1 MGNTSSTGLNIKENE
16 LSLKQLNESNAEFL
30 TKLNEIATNYILGQN
45 FQDMIR
51 LTNSKYCDDLVII
64 TSKILKKSYSAEQI
78 QYAYKKMFNNSDE
91 AFIEGELQR
100 NTKSPMFLNRQDIE
114 LGDLIDKEQK
124 KKMCIDIAKYY
135 VKIAHLFAAIITTL
149 NPVFSWRT
157 SASSSRA
164 ILKPF
169 VSEKNTDQSS
179 DQNLNIDLN
188 TDLGKDISETTSETN
203 SDIIN
208 DMTDLGITPK
218 VIDKNDSVVT
228 SNPVTKS
235 IESVESVKP
244 VEHIEHGEEFY
255 SLSEP
260 KDEDITISEPNS
272 VMKDMD
278 GGEGDNTDDIN
289 EEIGYATLE
298 NKQYIPSMVKE
309 VKVENLNFCNS
320 RIADLIDMD
329 EIVDLV
335 DGKNLI
341 PGQTIDSTIKIKTK
355 LCSSNLNNNNE
366 GYSRTKTVYDLP
378 GFAELSRLYYDKYN
392 VSKGRFDR
400 MSSESE
406 NEKKRNVAL
415 LYTLFTG
422 NRNPP
427 KDIRSFKDIPLHSFN
442 DTIECDNPES
452 LFNKTYIGTTKDKL
466 FIEYV
471 EQIKKMIFESN
482 MIRNSLLEI
491 IDRVFIVNPSS
502 ASAPSSP
509 VLESPNKDESVKTKF
524 IIDPNLTYDDLDT
537 LIVDARRIILN
548 LYITCEKDFIK
559 ALKILQAI
567 IEGQILETSQRQVK
581 ELERE
586 IENAY

>member
-1 MGNTSSTGLNIKENE
+1 MGNTSSTGVNIKENE
-16 LSLKQLNESNAEFL
+16 LSLKELNESNAKFL

-45 FQDMIR
+45 FQDMVR

-78 QYAYKKMFNNSDE
+78 QYAYKKMFNSDLPIDEYILNSKD
-91 AFIEGELQR
+91 QR
-100 NTKSPMFLNRQDIE
+100 QNSNQTPMFLKRQDVE
-114 LGDLIDKEQK
+114 LGDLMDKEQK

-164 ILKPF
+164 VLKPF
-169 VSEKNTDQSS
+169 VSD
-179 DQNLNIDLN
+179 
-188 TDLGKDISETTSETN
+188 ETTNQVVSNDAVDESVNEEVDENSNLTNSN

-208 DMTDLGITPK
+208 DMNDLGITPK
-218 VIDKNDSVVT
+218 NTINDVDDVT
-228 SNPVTKS
+228 NM
-235 IESVESVKP
+235 
-244 VEHIEHGEEFY
+244 
-255 SLSEP
+255 
-260 KDEDITISEPNS
+260 DDINVS
-272 VMKDMD
+272 KGGDGDD
-278 GGEGDNTDDIN
+278 GGEGDNPNIANDVGDYEKEDIAT
-289 EEIGYATLE
+289 ATLE
-298 NKQYIPSMVKE
+298 NKQYIPDMVKE

-320 RIADLIDMD
+320 RISDLMDMD
-329 EIVDLV
+329 EIVDLAE
-335 DGKNLI
+335 GKNLI

-378 GFAELSRLYYDKYN
+378 GFAELSRLYFDKYN
-392 VSKGRFDR
+392 ASKGRFDR

-452 LFNKTYIGTTKDKL
+452 LFNKTYLGTTKDKL

-491 IDRVFIVNPSS
+491 IDRVFIVRPITPSS
-502 ASAPSSP
+502 
-509 VLESPNKDESVKTKF
+509 VLSDKIEDSNDESHNANNTKF
-524 IIDPNLTYDDLDT
+524 IIDPKLTYDDLDT

>member
-1 MGNTSSTGLNIKENE
+1 
-16 LSLKQLNESNAEFL
+16 
-30 TKLNEIATNYILGQN
+30 
-45 FQDMIR
+45 
-51 LTNSKYCDDLVII
+51 
-64 TSKILKKSYSAEQI
+64 
-78 QYAYKKMFNNSDE
+78 
-91 AFIEGELQR
+91 
-100 NTKSPMFLNRQDIE
+100 MFLKRQDVE

-124 KKMCIDIAKYY
+124 NKMCIDIAKYY

-149 NPVFSWRT
+149 NPVFSWRS

-169 VSEKNTDQSS
+169 IPDENTDKLVSDKSS
-179 DQNLNIDLN
+179 DKSSDEIVDKENITLNNDIDN
-188 TDLGKDISETTSETN
+188 DI
-203 SDIIN
+203 
-208 DMTDLGITPK
+208 TDLGITPK
-218 VIDKNDSVVT
+218 TITKNDSTTIDLHNTEIV
-228 SNPVTKS
+228 NG
-235 IESVESVKP
+235 VK
-244 VEHIEHGEEFY
+244 VSDGGGDG
-255 SLSEP
+255 
-260 KDEDITISEPNS
+260 DEDLYLNDDKNEDV
-272 VMKDMD
+272 VM
-278 GGEGDNTDDIN
+278 T
-289 EEIGYATLE
+289 TLE
-298 NKQYIPSMVKE
+298 NKQYIPNMAKD

-320 RIADLIDMD
+320 RIADLMDMD
-329 EIVDLV
+329 EIADLV

-427 KDIRSFKDIPLHSFN
+427 KDIRSFKDIPLHSFS
-442 DTIECDNPES
+442 DTIECDNSES
-452 LFNKTYIGTTKDKL
+452 LFNKIYIGTTKDKL
-466 FIEYV
+466 FVKYV

-491 IDRVFIVNPSS
+491 IDRVFIARPSS
-502 ASAPSSP
+502 LSSPSSSSSILP
-509 VLESPNKDESVKTKF
+509 QDIQQNDIDNENQNTDTKF
-524 IIDPNLTYDDLDT
+524 IIDPDLTYEDLES
-537 LIVDARRIILN
+537 LIVDARRIILK
-548 LYITCEKDFIK
+548 LYITCEKDFIE

-567 IEGQILETSQRQVK
+567 IEMQIFETNQRQVK
-581 ELERE
+581 ELEQE
-586 IENAY
+586 IENSY

>member
-64 TSKILKKSYSAEQI
+64 TSKILKKSYSAPQI
-78 QYAYKKMFNNSDE
+78 QYAYKQMFNSDSLLHLDDK
-91 AFIEGELQR
+91 LQQSKQ
-100 NTKSPMFLNRQDIE
+100 NPMFLKRQDVE
-114 LGDLIDKEQK
+114 LGDLMDKEQK

-169 VSEKNTDQSS
+169 VPDDNATTG
-179 DQNLNIDLN
+179 IDSVN
-188 TDLGKDISETTSETN
+188 EN
-203 SDIIN
+203 SDIKN

-218 VIDKNDSVVT
+218 DISNKDSGDLGLDNVDIT
-228 SNPVTKS
+228 SNMDV
-235 IESVESVKP
+235 
-244 VEHIEHGEEFY
+244 
-255 SLSEP
+255 
-260 KDEDITISEPNS
+260 N
-272 VMKDMD
+272 D
-278 GGEGDNTDDIN
+278 GGDGGDSGDGSDIGDQDT
-289 EEIGYATLE
+289 ITVTLE
-298 NKQYIPSMVKE
+298 DKQYIPDMATE

-320 RIADLIDMD
+320 RISDLMDMD

-341 PGQTIDSTIKIKTK
+341 PGQTMDSTIKIKTK

-366 GYSRTKTVYDLP
+366 GYSRSKTVYDLP

-406 NEKKRNVAL
+406 NEKKRNIAL

-427 KDIRSFKDIPLHSFN
+427 KDIRSFKDIPLHSFSE
-442 DTIECDNPES
+442 TIECDNPES

-491 IDRVFIVNPSS
+491 IDRVFIARPVMQELVSS
-502 ASAPSSP
+502 VSSVP
-509 VLESPNKDESVKTKF
+509 PQNAENIDNEHHNTKF
-524 IIDPNLTYDDLDT
+524 IIDPKLTYDDLDT
-537 LIVDARRIILN
+537 LIVDARRIILK
-548 LYITCEKDFIK
+548 LYITCEKDFIE

-567 IEGQILETSQRQVK
+567 IEVQILETNQRQVK

>member
-1 MGNTSSTGLNIKENE
+1 MGNTSSTGVNIKENE
-16 LSLKQLNESNAEFL
+16 LSLKELNESNAMFL

-45 FQDMIR
+45 FQDMVR

-78 QYAYKKMFNNSDE
+78 QYAYKKMFNSDLPIDEYIQNSKDQHQNSNQ
-91 AFIEGELQR
+91 A
-100 NTKSPMFLNRQDIE
+100 PMFLKRQDVE
-114 LGDLIDKEQK
+114 LGDLMDKEQK

-164 ILKPF
+164 VLKPF
-169 VSEKNTDQSS
+169 VSD
-179 DQNLNIDLN
+179 
-188 TDLGKDISETTSETN
+188 ETTNQVVSNKTVDESVNEEVDENSNLTNSN

-208 DMTDLGITPK
+208 DMNDLGITPK
-218 VIDKNDSVVT
+218 NTINDVDDVT
-228 SNPVTKS
+228 NM
-235 IESVESVKP
+235 
-244 VEHIEHGEEFY
+244 
-255 SLSEP
+255 
-260 KDEDITISEPNS
+260 DDINVS
-272 VMKDMD
+272 KGGDGDD
-278 GGEGDNTDDIN
+278 GGEGDNPNIANDVGDYEKEDIAT
-289 EEIGYATLE
+289 ATLE
-298 NKQYIPSMVKE
+298 NKQYIPDMVKE

-320 RIADLIDMD
+320 RISDLMDMD
-329 EIVDLV
+329 EIVDLAE
-335 DGKNLI
+335 GKNLI

-378 GFAELSRLYYDKYN
+378 GFAELSRLYFDKYN
-392 VSKGRFDR
+392 ASKGRFDR

-452 LFNKTYIGTTKDKL
+452 LFNKTYLGTTKDKL

-491 IDRVFIVNPSS
+491 IDRVFIVRPITPSS
-502 ASAPSSP
+502 
-509 VLESPNKDESVKTKF
+509 VLSDKIEDSNDESHNADNTKF
-524 IIDPNLTYDDLDT
+524 IIDPKLTYDDLDT

>member
-1 MGNTSSTGLNIKENE
+1 MGNTSSTGVNIKENE
-16 LSLKQLNESNAEFL
+16 LSLKELNESNAKFL

-45 FQDMIR
+45 FQDMVR

-78 QYAYKKMFNNSDE
+78 QYAYKKMFNSDLPIDEYIQNSKE
-91 AFIEGELQR
+91 QR
-100 NTKSPMFLNRQDIE
+100 QNSNQTPMFLKRQDVE
-114 LGDLIDKEQK
+114 LGDLMDKEQK

-164 ILKPF
+164 VLKPF
-169 VSEKNTDQSS
+169 VSD
-179 DQNLNIDLN
+179 
-188 TDLGKDISETTSETN
+188 ETTNQVVSNEAVDESINEEVDENSSLTNSN

-208 DMTDLGITPK
+208 DMNDLGITPK
-218 VIDKNDSVVT
+218 NTNNINDLDDVA
-228 SNPVTKS
+228 N
-235 IESVESVKP
+235 
-244 VEHIEHGEEFY
+244 
-255 SLSEP
+255 
-260 KDEDITISEPNS
+260 
-272 VMKDMD
+272 M
-278 GGEGDNTDDIN
+278 DDIN
-289 EEIGYATLE
+289 VSNGGYSGDGDNPDIANDVGDYEKEDIATATLE
-298 NKQYIPSMVKE
+298 NKQYIPDMVKE

-320 RIADLIDMD
+320 RISDLMDMD
-329 EIVDLV
+329 EIVDLA

-378 GFAELSRLYYDKYN
+378 GFAELSRLYFDKYN

-422 NRNPP
+422 NRSPP

-452 LFNKTYIGTTKDKL
+452 LFNKTYLGTTKDKL

-491 IDRVFIVNPSS
+491 IDRVFIVRPITPSS
-502 ASAPSSP
+502 
-509 VLESPNKDESVKTKF
+509 VLSEKTEDSNEESHNANNTAF
-524 IIDPNLTYDDLDT
+524 IIDPKLTYDDLDT